1 MASDKNNL
9 KASESDLADV
19 YKFYF
24 EGKYKKALLAL
35 DNLTHEFPCDP
46 LLYIIGGDC
55 YVPLNEDNTDYQNI
69 LKWVEEG
76 NTIQEAD

>member
-24 EGKYKKALLAL
+24 EGKYKKALLA
-35 DNLTHEFPCDP
+35 
-46 LLYIIGGDC
+46 
-55 YVPLNEDNTDYQNI
+55 
-69 LKWVEEG
+69 
-76 NTIQEAD
+76 